1 MNDAERDDRG
11 QAFRVAAVRFER
23 LLPGPAERVWAHL
36 TQADKLSAWYGED
49 GVIAA
54 IFDAIGVTNRFFV
67 EFGAE
72 EATECNTAHLL
83 HQGWTGLMMDLDGIS
98 RNVLV
103 TNRRPAGARL
113 RSQSG
118 FLSCGLRSAEK
129 ALAPQPRALADFFEP
144 SQMIVQF
151 V

>member
-1 MNDAERDDRG
+1 MGGRAVPLFPKQNGPNRPRRCPSTERVPA
-11 QAFRVAAVRFER
+11 AFRYCEWRCTPQLRGFFAVGAGAIVSAPAPPCWCHKSSGPGVARR
-23 LLPGPAERVWAHL
+23 GHL
-36 TQADKLSAWYGED
+36 DQK
-49 GVIAA
+49 
-54 IFDAIGVTNRFFV
+54 V
-67 EFGAE
+67 E
-72 EATECNTAHLL
+72 
-83 HQGWTGLMMDLDGIS
+83 GIS